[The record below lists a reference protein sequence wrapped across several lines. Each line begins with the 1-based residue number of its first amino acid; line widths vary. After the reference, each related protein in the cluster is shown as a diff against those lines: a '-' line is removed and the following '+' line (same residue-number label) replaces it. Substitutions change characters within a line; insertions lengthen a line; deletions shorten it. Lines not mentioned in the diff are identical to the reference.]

1 MSDSGKKRVKCGI
14 LGAFWGSFP
23 RFFEDF
29 CLSFEANWKI
39 VLLQTKNHSHEIEK
53 SKCSKR
59 HFRGLTIVFFTSFF
73 RYLHELHG
81 PKYKSMVLLLSLFFV
96 SRRKCCRP
104 VLRSL
109 RVRMS
114 PEDGAGFLFVR
125 GATVR
130 GWCIFL
136 WLSQRGK
143 IFDSGAVLKVVL

>member
-59 HFRGLTIVFFTSFF
+59 HFRGLTIVFLPPFFAICMNFTAQNI
-73 RYLHELHG
+73 RAW
-81 PKYKSMVLLLSLFFV
+81 FFV

>member
-59 HFRGLTIVFFTSFF
+59 HFRGLTIVFLPPFFAICMNFTAQNIRAWCSSFLCF
-73 RYLHELHG
+73 LCHG
-81 PKYKSMVLLLSLFFV
+81 ESAVARFCGAYGYGCHRKTVQAFFLYEGQPCVAGVFSFGFPK
-96 SRRKCCRP
+96 
-104 VLRSL
+104 
-109 RVRMS
+109 
-114 PEDGAGFLFVR
+114 G
-125 GATVR
+125 
-130 GWCIFL
+130 
-136 WLSQRGK
+136 GK
-143 IFDSGAVLKVVL
+143 YSILAKVTSW

>member
-39 VLLQTKNHSHEIEK
+39 
-53 SKCSKR
+53 
-59 HFRGLTIVFFTSFF
+59 
-73 RYLHELHG
+73 
-81 PKYKSMVLLLSLFFV
+81 
-96 SRRKCCRP
+96 

>member
-59 HFRGLTIVFFTSFF
+59 HFRGLTIVFLPPFFAICMNFTAQNI
-73 RYLHELHG
+73 RAW
-81 PKYKSMVLLLSLFFV
+81 FV